1 MDVMI
6 ATMCGPIKPYQALAL
21 FKMTSSWEPSSK
33 KKELTKIIHRIK
45 DQSSTP
51 VTQPLIKVI
60 IMQFKSV
67 KKQNSKPKG
76 KKTKKTN
83 KPKIRVKK
91 TRSAGNTNLKDV
103 ASLDYK

>member
-1 MDVMI
+1 
-6 ATMCGPIKPYQALAL
+6 
-21 FKMTSSWEPSSK
+21 
-33 KKELTKIIHRIK
+33 
-45 DQSSTP
+45 
-51 VTQPLIKVI
+51 
-60 IMQFKSV
+60 MQFKSV